1 MKTNEKKNTS
11 AKKKLIPAV
20 AMLTTSAV
28 MLSTATYAWFT
39 LNKTVEVD
47 GLKMTATAADA
58 LEISLGGVT
67 NTTRVR
73 NGGTLADNLAVQP
86 KDTDDELS
94 WTSVI
99 NVGEYYDKVAYIKPS
114 SSVNGINF
122 FEATDP
128 DNGGRTATK
137 FTTATNDS
145 LLTKRSKLDVEGTL
159 KNDEETNKGF
169 YVDVPV
175 HLRTSKLKDGT
186 TTSSDVFCKMLITDP
201 KTGENMPEGDL
212 YKAVRVAIIPL
223 TAEGT
228 LDTSSKIILG
238 ADDGYYNAGQ
248 AVASTSDT
256 TRSSV
261 TVKKTNSAIAQ
272 DGTQTLV
279 SFDTTVDIPLAT
291 KSGTYGHTDFVVR
304 VWLEG
309 ESTSCFD
316 ANSAQDWNIDF
327 VFALDKNES
336 SFTSWNGP
344 ATGTGV

>member
-137 FTTATNDS
+137 FTTATNNS
-145 LLTKRSKLDVEGTL
+145 LLNKRTTLNVEGKL
-159 KNDEETNKGF
+159 GNDADTNKGY

-175 HLRTSKLKDGT
+175 HLRTSKLSAGDT
-186 TTSSDVFCKMLITDP
+186 TTSDVFCKMLITDP
-201 KTGENMPEGDL
+201 KTGDNMPEGDL

-223 TAEGT
+223 TADGT

-238 ADDGYYNAGQ
+238 ADDKYYNAGQ
-248 AVASTSDT
+248 AVASASDP
-256 TRSSV
+256 TRASV
-261 TVKKTNSAIAQ
+261 NVTKTNNAITEN
-272 DGTQTLV
+272 GTQTLV

-291 KSGTYGHTDFVVR
+291 ESGTYGHTDFVVR

-327 VFALDKNES
+327 VFALDENES

-344 ATGTGV
+344 ATGN